1 MKLTKRQAETLR
13 EISNGRTML
22 RGRFDRYWWQDSD
35 ELCSMVAR
43 RLRSKG
49 LIRTV
54 YLSATRDEVQLTG
67 TGESELLKHQ

>member
-1 MKLTKRQAETLR
+1 MKLTKRQMETLR

-35 ELCSMVAR
+35 ELCTMVAR

-54 YLSATRDEVQLTG
+54 YLSATRDVVQLTG

>member
-35 ELCSMVAR
+35 ELCTMVAR

-49 LIRTV
+49 FIRTM
-54 YLSATRDEVQLTG
+54 YLSATRDVVQITG
-67 TGESELLKHQ
+67 AGESELLKHQ

>member
-1 MKLTKRQAETLR
+1 MELTKRQVETLR

-22 RGRFDRYWWQDSD
+22 RGRFDLYWWQDSD
-35 ELCSMVAR
+35 ELCTMVAR

-54 YLSATRDEVQLTG
+54 YISATRDVVQITG
-67 TGESELLKHQ
+67 AGERLSLKHQ

>member
-13 EISNGRTML
+13 EIANGRTML

-35 ELCSMVAR
+35 ELCTMTAR

-54 YLSATRDEVQLTG
+54 YLNAARDVVHITG
-67 TGESELLKHQ
+67 VGESELLKHQ

>member
-1 MKLTKRQAETLR
+1 MKLTKRQVDTLR

-35 ELCSMVAR
+35 ELCTMVAR

-54 YLSATRDEVQLTG
+54 YLSATRDVVQVTVA
-67 TGESELLKHQ
+67 GESELLKHQ

>member
-1 MKLTKRQAETLR
+1 MKLTKRQVETLR

-35 ELCSMVAR
+35 ELCTMVAR
-43 RLRSKG
+43 RLRSNG

-54 YLSATRDEVQLTG
+54 YLSATRDVVQITVA
-67 TGESELLKHQ
+67 GESELLKHQ

>member
-1 MKLTKRQAETLR
+1 MKLTKRQVETLR

-35 ELCSMVAR
+35 ELCTMVAR

-54 YLSATRDEVQLTG
+54 YLSATRDVVQT
-67 TGESELLKHQ
+67 TAAGESELLKHQ

>member
-1 MKLTKRQAETLR
+1 MKLTKRQVETLR
-13 EISNGRTML
+13 EIANGRTML

-54 YLSATRDEVQLTG
+54 YLSATRDVVQITG
-67 TGESELLKHQ
+67 AGESELLKHQ

>member
-1 MKLTKRQAETLR
+1 MKLTKRQAETLQ
-13 EISNGRTML
+13 EIANGRTML

-35 ELCSMVAR
+35 ELCTMVAR

-54 YLSATRDEVQLTG
+54 YLSATRDVVQITAA
-67 TGESELLKHQ
+67 GESELLKHQ

>member
-13 EISNGRTML
+13 EIANGRTML
-22 RGRFDRYWWQDSD
+22 MGRFDRYWWQDSD
-35 ELCSMVAR
+35 ELCTMVAR

-54 YLSATRDEVQLTG
+54 YLNAARDVVQITG
-67 TGESELLKHQ
+67 AGESELLKHQ

>member
-49 LIRTV
+49 LIRNV
-54 YLSATRDEVQLTG
+54 YLSATRDVVQVTVA
-67 TGESELLKHQ
+67 GESELLKHQ

>member
-1 MKLTKRQAETLR
+1 MKLTKRQADTLQ
-13 EISNGRTML
+13 EIVNGRTML

-35 ELCSMVAR
+35 ELCTMVAR

-54 YLSATRDEVQLTG
+54 YLSATRDVVQITVA
-67 TGESELLKHQ
+67 GESELLKHQ